1 MNTEQAINSLQ
12 KAGYFANA
20 STVKS
25 GYVEALDPIRVE
37 SGSKVWTEWREVVLQ
52 TSQVSKFIS
61 DRSGVV
67 SNNEFII

>member
-20 STVKS
+20 STVKN

-37 SGSKVWTEWREVVLQ
+37 SGSKVWTEWREVVLH
-52 TSQVSKFIS
+52 TSQVSKFVS
-61 DRSGVV
+61 DR
-67 SNNEFII
+67 N